1 MTIDMLDTNVP
12 TGTILGIDYFTN
24 VLVSNIQ
31 PDNSTITKNLSIQ
44 GVRWDITPNTML
56 ATFLTTEPISDGF
69 ILGNTTYGQLNDD
82 ILSY

>member
-12 TGTILGIDYFTN
+12 TGTILDIDYFTN
-24 VLVSNIQ
+24 ALVSNIQ
-31 PDNSTITKNLSIQ
+31 PDGSTITKNLSIQ

-69 ILGNTTYGQLNDD
+69 ILDNTTYGQLNDD